1 MKNLG
6 LRGKYTSFCLLMTEY
21 QYTATFAQLLDN
33 LTGLK
38 VVVKN
43 VDEVI
48 DDLY

>member
-1 MKNLG
+1 MSGDNIG
-6 LRGKYTSFCLLMTEY
+6 LRQHFLNYWTTNVKE
-21 QYTATFAQLLDN
+21 